1 MKVLGIDN
9 VFMSVGDS
17 AEAEAFYREAVGLSV
32 AKRFDAMGTILGR
45 A

>member
-9 VFMSVGDS
+9 LFMSVGDL
-17 AEAEAFYREAVGLSV
+17 AEAEAFYREVVGLSV